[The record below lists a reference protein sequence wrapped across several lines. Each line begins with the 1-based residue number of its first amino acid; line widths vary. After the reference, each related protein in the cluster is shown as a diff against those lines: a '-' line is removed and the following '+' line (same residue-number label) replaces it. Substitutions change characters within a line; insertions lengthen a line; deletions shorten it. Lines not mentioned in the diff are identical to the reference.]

1 MENDFDVEKFLQ
13 KKEGVS
19 VHLDKEKNKFDNLQK
34 LLSRNSLVYA
44 EVAKNIKGKNDGQTI
59 FLCDPVNATDL
70 IVALSKRIIENGVT
84 PIIILTTINYKA
96 AQKVLKEAD
105 IEDKVFLIDT
115 VSKGISNVVDQEK
128 VLFVDSLRNLTQ
140 LQIKIVKLIQTKK
153 NISFVFD
160 ALNVLELYHS
170 QTIIMKFTYSISKL
184 LKKYKLG
191 AYYSIT
197 KTSFAPKLSQF
208 FDNLVEIRKIE

>member
-1 MENDFDVEKFLQ
+1 MENNFDVENFLQ
-13 KKEGVS
+13 KKEDVS
-19 VHLDKEKNKFDNLQK
+19 NHLDNEKSKFDQLQD
-34 LLSRNSLVYA
+34 LLSRESRVYS
-44 EVAKNIKGKNDGQTI
+44 EVVKNINGKTDGQTI

-70 IVALSKRIIENGVT
+70 FVAISKRLIEKEMT
-84 PIIILTTINYKA
+84 PVIVLTTVNYKA
-96 AQKVLKEAD
+96 AKKVLKEAN
-105 IEDKVFLIDT
+105 IEDKVILIDT

-140 LQIKIVKLIQTKK
+140 LQIKIVKIIQANE

-184 LKKYKLG
+184 LKKNKLN

-197 KTSFAPKLSQF
+197 KASFAPKLSQF

>member
-13 KKEGVS
+13 KKEDVS
-19 VHLDKEKNKFDNLQK
+19 THLDDEKNKFDELQK
-34 LLSRNSLVYA
+34 LFSKDSRMYF
-44 EVAKNIKGKNDGQTI
+44 EVAKNINGKKDGQII
-59 FLCDPVNATDL
+59 FLCDPTNVTDL
-70 IVALSKRIIENGVT
+70 IVAISKRILGSGGV
-84 PIIILTTINYKA
+84 PVIVLTTINYKA
-96 AQKVLKEAD
+96 AKKILKEAN

-115 VSKGISNVVDQEK
+115 VSKGISSVVEQEK

-140 LQIKIVKLIQTKK
+140 LQIKIVKLIQKEK

-184 LKKYKLG
+184 LKKYKID

-197 KTSFAPKLSQF
+197 KASFAPKFSQF
-208 FDNLVEIRKIE
+208 FDNLVEIKKIR